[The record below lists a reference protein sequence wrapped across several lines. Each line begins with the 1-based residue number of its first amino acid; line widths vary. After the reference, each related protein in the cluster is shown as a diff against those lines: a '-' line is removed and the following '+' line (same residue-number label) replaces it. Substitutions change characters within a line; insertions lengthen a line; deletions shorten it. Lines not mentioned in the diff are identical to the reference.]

1 MTEGQEANK
10 EGDDHTFNGA
20 VATLERIHVLIQFI
34 SIYRVNEHI
43 LGYKM
48 NLYELLVEVQ
58 GFLTKDELK
67 HAWAWW
73 QEIDQYTI
81 VKDEEN
87 DKIVY
92 DSGLWGDLDHFSA
105 WLRLRCHIH
114 KVTFTD
120 KTMQEIG
127 LQKVRRRYGL

>member
-87 DKIVY
+87 DMIQGFGAT
-92 DSGLWGDLDHFSA
+92 STTFLHGLGFAVIFIKLP
-105 WLRLRCHIH
+105 
-114 KVTFTD
+114 
-120 KTMQEIG
+120 
-127 LQKVRRRYGL
+127 LQIRPCKR